1 MINNL
6 QRILLRKIYKKNIE
20 KGFTIVELLI
30 AIAIIG
36 FLASIAVP
44 SALKW
49 VDREKQ
55 NSYIRELI
63 SYLELVKKET
73 RRWNGTCSIQ
83 TNIFATN
90 PPDPF
95 DPRKKIPLNA
105 FNVKCS
111 GMDQSNKKNIT
122 SRVPKIE
129 SKVFQEVNQRNF
141 NFTPKGHLSI
151 PGNQDSLVIIVGGRP
166 DTNTNLYERPKC
178 IILESPIGMINTGI
192 YQNTMRFYSGR
203 FGSSQ
208 NSSLRKQ
215 TCKAL

>member
-6 QRILLRKIYKKNIE
+6 QKSILKSNFRMNAE
-20 KGFTIVELLI
+20 KGFTIVELI
-30 AIAIIG
+30 ISIAIIG
-36 FLASIAVP
+36 LLASIAVP

-73 RRWNGTCSIQ
+73 RRWNGTCTIQ

-90 PPDPF
+90 PSDPL

-105 FNVKCS
+105 FNISCT
-111 GMDQSNKKNIT
+111 GMDKSNKKNIT
-122 SRVPKIE
+122 SGIPKID
-129 SKVFQEVNQRNF
+129 SKVFQEVNQRIF

-151 PGNQDSLVIIVGGRP
+151 PGNQDTLVIIVGGRP
-166 DTNTNLYERPKC
+166 DTNLYEKPKC
-178 IILESPIGMINTGI
+178 IVMESPIGMINTGI
-192 YQNTMRFYSGR
+192 YQNTMTFYSRR

-215 TCKAL
+215 TCKFL